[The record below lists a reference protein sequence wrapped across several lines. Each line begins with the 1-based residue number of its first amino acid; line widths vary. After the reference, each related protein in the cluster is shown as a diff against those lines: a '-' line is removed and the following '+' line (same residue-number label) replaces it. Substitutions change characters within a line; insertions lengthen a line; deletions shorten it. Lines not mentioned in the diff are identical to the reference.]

1 MIRSIKKC
9 NVIRSLRFVKSTKK
23 NFAISLK
30 TKEWEAPSVWNKTSD
45 LVAETNSLNLSMGF
59 PDWSPPEFVTQALT
73 ERNKTGDHQYTR
85 SFGEPELVN
94 SIAKTYSEPY
104 KREINPMTE
113 VMVGS
118 GANSVLYNI
127 FTSLLNPGD
136 EVITMEPFYDS
147 YLPQIDLVSAKCV
160 GLPLLAPKKGNFT
173 LFINFNTFKIN

>member
-1 MIRSIKKC
+1 
-9 NVIRSLRFVKSTKK
+9 L
-23 NFAISLK
+23 L
-30 TKEWEAPSVWNKTSD
+30 
-45 LVAETNSLNLSMGF
+45 
-59 PDWSPPEFVTQALT
+59 
-73 ERNKTGDHQYTR
+73 
-85 SFGEPELVN
+85 N